1 MSKRIKVCVL
11 GGSALATPKIF
22 DVLGKLG
29 AGASYEFVL
38 YGRDEERLRL
48 VKAVSEQIIAGY
60 PGLDVRVSTSTGLE
74 KSLEG
79 ADYCI
84 NQVRAGGLEGR
95 AFRRILPAPIFYP
108 RRGDGWSWRLYQ
120 LDAQHPPGTGDLS
133 PDRAGRPPG
142 ADAQLDQPQ

>member
-29 AGASYEFVL
+29 AGASYDFVL

-60 PGLDVRVSTSTGLE
+60 PGLDVTCKHIHRPGEEPGGRRLLHQPGARRRV
-74 KSLEG
+74 
-79 ADYCI
+79 
-84 NQVRAGGLEGR
+84 
-95 AFRRILPAPIFYP
+95 
-108 RRGDGWSWRLYQ
+108 
-120 LDAQHPPGTGDLS
+120 
-133 PDRAGRPPG
+133 GRPG
-142 ADAQLDQPQ
+142 F